1 MSRLYD
7 ENIFTFTGESVAD
20 DRYVIGTYYLEDS
33 VPGENFIDHLQLV
46 GSVALEGSTGTWMR
60 IREDT
65 PELRRKLTGK
75 CVGYYEIP
83 CDDPYTKKA
92 IVQIALPIDAWQ
104 ANAPMLLLA
113 VAGNCFA
120 VSNKSRVLDVTFPK
134 EIVEQFPGPKFGVEG
149 MRKLLGVPDRP
160 LSLHIIKPKMGMT
173 PEQTAAQV
181 YDTAVGGA
189 DLAKDDEMCSDVY
202 NSDTIDRVTAVAKAV
217 ERAQQKT
224 GKKLC
229 YLASITDDVDKVADK
244 AKRAIEAGAG
254 GLLLAYSAGFSML
267 KVLAADPDIN
277 VPILL
282 HPSHMV
288 SLLPSISW
296 PTLAKFVRL
305 CGGDM
310 MMGPTIWSSMP
321 VTSLEEAMRTAQVVQ
336 APMYGLKKMWAM
348 PSAGVHPGLVDV
360 LIDEYGKDV
369 IVPTGGGMLGHPGG
383 YTAGAKAIQQAIQAK
398 MDGLSREKA
407 SEIYPELKV
416 ALETWG
422 IPQRPKTSW
431 LFRSKAFQPKT
442 ISEQS

>member
-1 MSRLYD
+1 MSKLYD
-7 ENIFTFTGESVAD
+7 ENLFTFTGESVAD

-33 VPGENFIDHLQLV
+33 VPGETFIDHLQLV
-46 GSVALEGSTGTWMR
+46 GSIALEGSTGTWMR

-83 CDDPYTKKA
+83 CEDPYTKKA

-134 EIVEQFPGPKFGVEG
+134 EIVEQFPGPKFGVDG
-149 MRKLLGVPDRP
+149 MRKLLDVPERP

-181 YDTAVGGA
+181 YDTAIGGA

-202 NSDTIDRVTAVAKAV
+202 NCDTIDRVKAVAAAV
-217 ERAQQKT
+217 DRAQQET

-229 YLASITDDVDKVADK
+229 YLASITDEVDKVADK
-244 AKRAIEAGAG
+244 AKRAIDAGAG

-267 KVLAADPDIN
+267 KVLASDPDIN

-288 SLLPSISW
+288 SLLPSINW

-360 LIDEYGKDV
+360 LIDEYGKDI
-369 IVPTGGGMLGHPGG
+369 IVPTGGGMLGHPDG

-398 MDGLSREKA
+398 MDGLTREKA
-407 SEIYPELKV
+407 AEVYPELKV

-422 IPQRPKTSW
+422 SPQRPKTSW

>member
-1 MSRLYD
+1 MSKLYD
-7 ENIFTFTGESVAD
+7 ENIFNFTGESVAD
-20 DRYVIGTYYLEDS
+20 ERYVVATYYLEDS
-33 VPGENFIDHLQLV
+33 VPGETFIDHLQLV
-46 GSVALEGSTGTWMR
+46 GSVALEGSTGTWMH
-60 IREDT
+60 IREET

-83 CDDPYTKKA
+83 CNEPFTKKA

-120 VSNKSRVLDVTFPK
+120 VSNKSRVLDVQFPK
-134 EIVEQFPGPKFGVEG
+134 EIVKQFPGPRFGVDG
-149 MRKLLGVPDRP
+149 MRKLLNVPERP

-181 YDTAVGGA
+181 YDTAMGGA

-202 NSDTIDRVTAVAKAV
+202 NCETIARVKAVAEAV
-217 ERAQQKT
+217 DRAAQKT

-229 YLASITDDVDKVADK
+229 YLASVTDEVDKVLDK
-244 AKRAIEAGAG
+244 AKRAVAAGAG
-254 GLLLAYSAGFSML
+254 GILLAYSAGFSML
-267 KVLAADPDIN
+267 KVLASDPDIN
-277 VPILL
+277 VPIML

-288 SLLPSISW
+288 SLLPSVNW
-296 PTLAKFVRL
+296 PTLVKFVRM

-321 VTSLEEAMRTAQVVQ
+321 ITSLEEAMRTAQVAQ
-336 APMYGLKKMWAM
+336 APMHGLNRMWAM

-360 LIDEYGKDV
+360 LVDEYGTDT
-369 IVPTGGGMLGHPGG
+369 IIPTGGGMLGHPMG
-383 YTAGAKAIQQAIQAK
+383 YTAGAKAIQQAIEAK
-398 MDGLSREKA
+398 MKGIKLEEFGKTH
-407 SEIYPELKV
+407 PELK
-416 ALETWG
+416 AAIETWG
-422 IPQRPKTSW
+422 VPARPKTSW